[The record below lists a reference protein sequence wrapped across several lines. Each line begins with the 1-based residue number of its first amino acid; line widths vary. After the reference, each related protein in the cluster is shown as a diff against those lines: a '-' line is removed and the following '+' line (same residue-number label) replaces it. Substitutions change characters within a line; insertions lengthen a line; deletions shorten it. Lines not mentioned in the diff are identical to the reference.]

1 MDRVNLI
8 NGQGGWGHI
17 STNGL
22 CTSHRPF
29 MHQINYVQNNR
40 LPINWL
46 AMYNWAIYHRYRD
59 QNGEWHTTVRTE
71 ALVADVPDDAC
82 NEFVAKSP
90 YDLSDLD
97 ILDVRKLTQ
106 IREQE

>member
-1 MDRVNLI
+1 
-8 NGQGGWGHI
+8 
-17 STNGL
+17 
-22 CTSHRPF
+22 
-29 MHQINYVQNNR
+29 
-40 LPINWL
+40 
-46 AMYNWAIYHRYRD
+46 MYNWAIYYRYRD
-59 QNGEWHTTVRTE
+59 QNGEWRTTVRTE